1 MISQMQS
8 PDKTLTRE
16 DYEKLLLYL
25 GYARLVLSRPGA
37 MLRPEEVKARLML
50 AELHAELERREQ
62 NLDTIPATAGRTM
75 GPWN

>member
-1 MISQMQS
+1 MQH
-8 PDKTLTRE
+8 PDQGLTRE

-25 GYARLVLSRPGA
+25 GYARLVLSRPGMNLA
-37 MLRPEEVKARLML
+37 PEESKARVML

-62 NLDTIPATAGRTM
+62 GLAPSCAASGRSW